1 VLFFNTLVLRI
12 YQGPKVMKI
21 LSCNSNRPLADAIA
35 AHLKIPLVQA
45 SIQRYADREVFVEVE
60 ESVRGQDIFV
70 LQPTSSPTNDT
81 LMELLVTMDALKRGS
96 ARSITAVIPYY
107 GYGRQDRKTSPR
119 SPISAKLVANLL
131 TVAGANRVLALDW
144 HSGQIQGFF
153 DIPTDNLTAAPL
165 FCRDIQ
171 HRYGKEEVVI
181 VSPDVGGLVRAR
193 IVAQHLDADMA
204 IIDKRR
210 MGPGEVSAMNLMGDV
225 AGRLCI
231 LIDDMVDS
239 AGTLCQAAQALKA
252 AGAKDVVAYV
262 SHGVLSGSA
271 LDKVSES
278 CLSRLVITDSIQ
290 PSPAI
295 LQAPKIDILTV
306 APLFAQA
313 IYRIAHDQSISSLFE
328 LEKNELQQEIK
339 SKHLS

>member
-1 VLFFNTLVLRI
+1 L
-12 YQGPKVMKI
+12 KMKI

-131 TVAGANRVLALDW
+131 TVAGANRVLTLDW

-165 FCRDIQ
+165 FCRDIK

-306 APLFAQA
+306 APLFAQT